1 MSTQLSQIAKKAKLD
16 PKARFTSLAH
26 LLTPKFLKE
35 TWGKMNR
42 KAAGGVDGQSAEEFG
57 NELETQIEAICKQL
71 KEGTYQ
77 APPVRRVDIPK
88 GPGKVG
94 TRPLGIPTVADRLL
108 QRAVARIL
116 EAVFEAD
123 FLDCNHGFRPGRN
136 PHLALQELR
145 VQIVT
150 KKVGQVFEAD
160 FLDCNHGFRPGRNPH
175 LALQELRVQI
185 VTKKVG
191 QVFEA
196 DIRSYFTRINH
207 QWLREMVAQ
216 RIADPVIL
224 RLIGKWLNAGA
235 MQDGVVTYAE
245 EGTPQGGSISP
256 VLSNLYLHFVLDLW
270 FEKKIKPKCR
280 GEAYL
285 VRFADDFVVSFQYR
299 QDVDHFQDQV
309 RERFAKFGLELAEEK
324 TRRIL
329 FGRFADL
336 TCQRHGLGR
345 PETFEFLGFK
355 HVCGVDRKGRFALIR
370 IPSAKSC
377 RKFLART
384 REWIFQHRHWR
395 KWEQQEHL
403 TKMLRGFYQ
412 YFGLHH
418 CERKLSWVRQQV
430 QRQWICALNRRGQRR
445 RTNWTRLQKCP
456 WFQLPF
462 AQNLH
467 PTV

>member
-1 MSTQLSQIAKKAKLD
+1 MSTKLGQIAKKAKLD
-16 PKARFTSLAH
+16 RKARFTSLAH
-26 LLTPKFLKE
+26 LLTPEFLKE

-42 KAAGGVDGQSAEEFG
+42 KAAAGVDGQSTEQFES
-57 NELETQIEAICKQL
+57 ELETQVEAICKQL
-71 KEGTYQ
+71 KEGTYH

-123 FLDCNHGFRPGRN
+123 FLDCSHGFRPGRN
-136 PHLALQELR
+136 PHHALQALR

-150 KKVGQVFEAD
+150 KKVM
-160 FLDCNHGFRPGRNPH
+160 
-175 LALQELRVQI
+175 
-185 VTKKVG
+185 

-207 QWLREMVAQ
+207 QWLRKMVAH
-216 RIADPVIL
+216 RIADPAIL
-224 RLIGKWLNAGA
+224 GLIGKWLKAGA
-235 MQDGVVTYAE
+235 MQDGVVIYAA
-245 EGTPQGGSISP
+245 EGTPQGGPISP
-256 VLSNLYLHFVLDLW
+256 VLGNLYLHFVLDLW
-270 FEKKIKPKCR
+270 FEQKIKPQCR

-285 VRFADDFVVSFQYR
+285 LRFADDFVVSFQFR
-299 QDVDHFQDQV
+299 QDVDHFQQRV

-329 FGRFADL
+329 FGRFASA
-336 TCQRHGLGR
+336 TCLRHGLGR

-355 HVCGVDRKGRFALIR
+355 HVCGVDRTGRFALIR
-370 IPSAKSC
+370 IPSVKSC

-384 REWIFQHRHWR
+384 REWILHNRHWR
-395 KWEQQEHL
+395 RWEQQEHL

-418 CERKLSWVRQQV
+418 CERKLNWVRQQV
-430 QRQWICALNRRGQRR
+430 QRQWINALNRRGQRR
-445 RTNWTRLQKCP
+445 RTNWARLKDRP